1 MVRLAINPDNFIRAK
16 KLATEIKKMGF
27 EVALNVMYMSDWKG
41 NSFLDEL
48 DNLDEIADYLY
59 MVDSYGGVFNYN
71 IINTIKLL
79 KKKTSINLGFHG
91 HNNLEMA
98 LSNSICAIE
107 NGCKIIDSTITGM
120 GRGAGNLKT
129 ELLLTYLNSVKNIDF
144 DYDKLSECVSNFGKL
159 NEIHKWGTNLPY
171 MFSGIYSL
179 PQKDVM
185 EWVGMNRYPLI
196 SIVNAL
202 QNKKSL
208 ISDNL
213 KLPKLKIARKTKDVL
228 IIGGGNSVLKNLE
241 GLQVFL
247 SQQKNN
253 ISIVHTGLKYISEF
267 NKYDLHQYNSLVGFE
282 KNKLNE
288 SIKDLNFSKKIFVYP
303 PHPRKMG
310 TMVPDLIF
318 SHAYELD
325 KINFTDASK
334 DSPLAI
340 GIQIAMIQNV
350 DKIYFIGFDG
360 YDTNIDSKQF
370 KLVQENQKIF
380 NDLLKHGLKIYTLSP
395 SKYLNINPTSIYSL
409 IK

>member
-1 MVRLAINPDNFIRAK
+1 M
-16 KLATEIKKMGF
+16 
-27 EVALNVMYMSDWKG
+27 
-41 NSFLDEL
+41 
-48 DNLDEIADYLY
+48 
-59 MVDSYGGVFNYN
+59 
-71 IINTIKLL
+71 
-79 KKKTSINLGFHG
+79 
-91 HNNLEMA
+91 
-98 LSNSICAIE
+98 
-107 NGCKIIDSTITGM
+107 
-120 GRGAGNLKT
+120 
-129 ELLLTYLNSVKNIDF
+129 
-144 DYDKLSECVSNFGKL
+144 
-159 NEIHKWGTNLPY
+159 
-171 MFSGIYSL
+171 
-179 PQKDVM
+179 
-185 EWVGMNRYPLI
+185 
-196 SIVNAL
+196 
-202 QNKKSL
+202 
-208 ISDNL
+208 
-213 KLPKLKIARKTKDVL
+213 
-228 IIGGGNSVLKNLE
+228 
-241 GLQVFL
+241 
-247 SQQKNN
+247 
-253 ISIVHTGLKYISEF
+253 
-267 NKYDLHQYNSLVGFE
+267 VGFE